1 MGQTGPMGKV
11 MSKPGGK
18 AVRPKPERETTERRG
33 SLRSLAAMLPKVARS
48 ALGQR
53 GFAENGIITDWPA
66 IVGPTLA
73 ARSAPVKLAFPPGQR
88 REATLTVRVGGSLAL
103 ELQHLEP
110 LILERLNGY
119 FGYRAVGRLKI
130 QQGPLPIPPNARAD
144 PPPLEPVEEAEI
156 ARDVATIADERL
168 REALAGL
175 GRAVRRDGKAPRRR

>member
-1 MGQTGPMGKV
+1 MGKNAADKKGA
-11 MSKPGGK
+11 KPGI
-18 AVRPKPERETTERRG
+18 KPERGTAERRG
-33 SLRSLAAMLPKVARS
+33 SLRSLAAMLPRIARS

-73 ARSAPVKLAFPPGQR
+73 ARSAPVKLAFPPGKR

-130 QQGPLPIPPNARAD
+130 QQGPLPSPGSARAE
-144 PPPLEPVEEAEI
+144 PPPLEPAEEAEI
-156 ARDVATIADERL
+156 EQDVAAIADERL

-175 GRAVRRDGKAPRRR
+175 GRAVRRDSKAPRRF